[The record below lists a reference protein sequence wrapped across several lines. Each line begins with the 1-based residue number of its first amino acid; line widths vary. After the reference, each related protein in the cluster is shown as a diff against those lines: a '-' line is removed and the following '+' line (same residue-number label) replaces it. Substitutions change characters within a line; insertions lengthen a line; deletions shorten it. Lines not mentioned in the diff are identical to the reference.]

1 MDGHDAE
8 RILQIMLDQGLMGFI
23 HTSRDRDTLKQACW
37 HSIDLRF
44 LAIDEV
50 FLDLHT
56 SPTMMMDVTAAAQCG
71 KNMSRLP
78 AWKAHTLSLRCTDQ
92 SNSNRNSNRN
102 SNSNNDRNQNSNST
116 HVLSA
121 GPSSPS
127 SSRRAKIRRPLSVS
141 LAYEDDCVTAALKAF
156 ASSAGHTGLGSITQL
171 NLVLRPADAMRLAS
185 FWLHGSIGTTLLPLL
200 CNLRE
205 LKLVVNNG
213 RGMHQLVN
221 GIGDLLRVCHGSLE
235 RLALRNAILDEDVC
249 DALGKLNGLKVLHID
264 FMPRCTSPSSASQ
277 IRHANLKIL
286 EGLTALEELGL
297 PSGGVSAGSISDV
310 TLPSVKSLRYIQTE
324 PDDHDD
330 IGLAISLKALCET
343 FPNVCAVHNVS
354 VDVLNHAPEMETTV
368 PNVRN
373 LVEVVKRLNDFN
385 NDDPSWMLNV
395 CLQEQHSLSTLSLPA
410 GTQLRGVH
418 TVQLIPALR
427 KPEPPMQWLL
437 LYADAV
443 RGLLS
448 ALPDL
453 QTVRIKVLGLEDKD
467 LSKATSRAAVRHV
480 LLNAAHHM
488 PLGVRSLEYW
498 VLNAEEKLAL
508 EEMGVAA
515 ELQRAAPHVH
525 FAVVV

>member
-23 HTSRDRDTLKQACW
+23 HSSQDRDTLKQACW
-37 HSIDLRF
+37 HSADLRF

-56 SPTMMMDVTAAAQCG
+56 SPTMMIDVTAAAQCG
-71 KNMSRLP
+71 SMMSRLP
-78 AWKAHTLSLRCTDQ
+78 AWKAHTLSLRCTDGVQ
-92 SNSNRNSNRN
+92 SICDSIRSNYNMNGIW
-102 SNSNNDRNQNSNST
+102 T
-116 HVLSA
+116 HALSFV

-127 SSRRAKIRRPLSVS
+127 SSRRTKRRRPLIF
-141 LAYEDDCVTAALKAF
+141 EDDYVTAALEAF
-156 ASSAGHTGLGSITQL
+156 ASSAGPAGLGSIAQL

-185 FWLHGSIGTTLLPLL
+185 FWLHGSIGRILLPLL

-235 RLALRNAILDEDVC
+235 RLALRNAILDDDVC
-249 DALGKLNGLKVLHID
+249 DALGKLNELKVLHID
-264 FMPRCTSPSSASQ
+264 YMPRCTSPSSANQ
-277 IRHANLKIL
+277 IRHANLKLL

-297 PSGGVSAGSISDV
+297 PSGGVSTGSIADV
-310 TLPSVKSLRYIQTE
+310 TLPSVKSLRYIQTG
-324 PDDHDD
+324 PALAHDD
-330 IGLAISLKALCET
+330 IGLAISLRALCET
-343 FPNVCAVHNVS
+343 FPNVCALHNVS
-354 VDVLNHAPEMETTV
+354 VDVLNHAPENGTTV
-368 PNVRN
+368 PSMRN
-373 LVEVVKRLNDFN
+373 LVEVVERLNDFN
-385 NDDPSWMLNV
+385 DDDDPSWMLNV
-395 CLQEQHSLSTLSLPA
+395 CLQEQHSLSSLSLPA

-418 TVQLIPALR
+418 TVQLIPALH
-427 KPEPPMQWLL
+427 KPEPTMQWLL

-453 QTVRIKVLGLEDKD
+453 QTVRIKVLGLADKE
-467 LSKATSRAAVRHV
+467 LGRGASRAAVRHV
-480 LLNAAHHM
+480 LLSAAQHL
-488 PLGVRSLEYW
+488 PPGARSLEYW
-498 VLNAEEKLAL
+498 VLAAEEELAL

-515 ELQRAAPHVH
+515 ELQRVAPHVH
-525 FAVVV
+525 FSVIA